1 MIGSLVYL
9 LYIYSFNDSIDL
21 LSHKMALSIFISKT
35 NSDCSAFRDH
45 HCCMYIIPCILAIC
59 SDIQNTRYRYGLIWT
74 QAYLC
79 PTMCVVFSYL
89 KKSLDCTL
97 NHPNFCEYWKK

>member
-1 MIGSLVYL
+1 MIVLDCLIYHCRVVSYCTAYYSIIVVSNFYL
-9 LYIYSFNDSIDL
+9 LCVYSLNDSIDL

-59 SDIQNTRYRYGLIWT
+59 SDIQNTRYTFLSGVRT
-74 QAYLC
+74 
-79 PTMCVVFSYL
+79 
-89 KKSLDCTL
+89 
-97 NHPNFCEYWKK
+97 